1 MEKEIVFVLLD
12 EFADWEAAFLAPA
25 LCSGVMPGRPGS
37 YAAKY
42 MSPDGESVRSIGG
55 LRATPDYDAST
66 LPESC
71 AGLIL
76 VGGMQWESAA
86 ARRIAPLAGEALKR
100 GILVGAIC
108 NAVSFMAANGLLNGV
123 RHTGNTVEM
132 LKQWGGANYTGEA
145 LYEERQAVRDGNV
158 VTANGTGYLEFTR
171 ECLLELD
178 RETNLRVIQPR
189 MLSGHIQGR
198 LLEMLVRMLRPRR
211 VLEIGTFTGYS
222 ALCMAA
228 GLEGEAELHTVEVE
242 DELEELAQSFF
253 DRSAH
258 GSRIRLHIGSALDI
272 APALGGVF
280 DLVFIDG
287 DKREYPDYYRMLMG
301 DDDGCPLVRSGS
313 VLIADNILWSGKVVQ
328 PVAHNDR
335 HTQALVEFNRMV
347 REDPRVEN
355 VIVPLRDGLNL
366 IRIK

>member
-1 MEKEIVFVLLD
+1 MDALEQYIRDHTSPEEELL
-12 EFADWEAAFLAPA
+12 
-25 LCSGVMPGRPGS
+25 
-37 YAAKY
+37 
-42 MSPDGESVRSIGG
+42 
-55 LRATPDYDAST
+55 
-66 LPESC
+66 
-71 AGLIL
+71 
-76 VGGMQWESAA
+76 
-86 ARRIAPLAGEALKR
+86 
-100 GILVGAIC
+100 
-108 NAVSFMAANGLLNGV
+108 
-123 RHTGNTVEM
+123 H
-132 LKQWGGANYTGEA
+132 
-145 LYEERQAVRDGNV
+145 
-158 VTANGTGYLEFTR
+158 
-171 ECLLELD
+171 ELD

-272 APALGGVF
+272 APGLGGVF

-287 DKREYPDYYRMLMG
+287 DKREYPDYY
-301 DDDGCPLVRSGS
+301 S

-328 PVAHNDR
+328 PIAHNDR
-335 HTQALVEFNRMV
+335 HTQAVMEFNRMV